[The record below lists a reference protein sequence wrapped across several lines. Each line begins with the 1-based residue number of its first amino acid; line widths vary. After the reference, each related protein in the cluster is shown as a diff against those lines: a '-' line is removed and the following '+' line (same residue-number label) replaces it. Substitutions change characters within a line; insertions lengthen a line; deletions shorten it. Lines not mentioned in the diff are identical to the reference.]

1 MKTPNTNE
9 GKNEVTIIS
18 AGVTIEGKLISNGNV
33 RVDGTVNGD
42 ITANGNVT
50 VGENG
55 EVSGEIHADAIII
68 GGKVNGTVGAKE
80 KLTLEAKAVL
90 KGDILTK
97 ILVVEAGAQFDGQ
110 SKMGGKETTSSKPP
124 QMTSSAINEKQG

>member
-1 MKTPNTNE
+1 MKQRNTNE
-9 GKNEVTIIS
+9 GKDEVTIIS
-18 AGVTIEGKLISNGNV
+18 AGVVIEGKLISNGNV
-33 RVDGTVNGD
+33 RVDGSVNGD
-42 ITANGNVT
+42 ISANGNVT

-55 EVSGEIHADAIII
+55 DVSGQIHAEAIVI
-68 GGKVNGTVGAKE
+68 GGKVTGTVKSRD

-110 SKMGGKETTSSKPP
+110 SKMNEKEISKPP
-124 QMTSSAINEKQG
+124 QMPTPTPSGNEKQG

>member
-1 MKTPNTNE
+1 MKTRNINE
-9 GKNEVTIIS
+9 GKDEVTIIS
-18 AGVTIEGKLISNGNV
+18 AGVVIEEKLISNGNV
-33 RVDGTVNGD
+33 RVDGIVKGD

-55 EVSGEIHADAIII
+55 EVNGEIRAEAIVL
-68 GGKVNGTVGAKE
+68 GGKVTGMISAKD

-90 KGDILTK
+90 QGDILTK

-110 SKMGGKETTSSKPP
+110 SKMGSKETTALKPP
-124 QMTSSAINEKQG
+124 QVPFSSANEKQG

>member
-1 MKTPNTNE
+1 MKSRNTNE
-9 GKNEVTIIS
+9 GKDEVTIIS
-18 AGVTIEGKLISNGNV
+18 AGVVIEGKLISNGNV
-33 RVDGTVNGD
+33 RVDGTVSGY

-55 EVSGEIHADAIII
+55 EVNGEIRAEAIAI
-68 GGKVNGTVGAKE
+68 GGKVTGTVSSRD

-90 KGDILTK
+90 QGDILTK

-110 SKMGGKETTSSKPP
+110 SKMSGKESTAFKPP
-124 QMTSSAINEKQG
+124 QPSSSGNEKQG

>member
-1 MKTPNTNE
+1 MKQRNTNE
-9 GKNEVTIIS
+9 GKDEVTIIS
-18 AGVTIEGKLISNGNV
+18 TGVIIEGKLSSNGNV
-33 RVDGTVNGD
+33 RVDGSVNGD

-55 EVSGEIHADAIII
+55 EVNGEIHGEAVVIA
-68 GGKVNGTVGAKE
+68 GKVTGTVSSKE
-80 KLTLEAKAVL
+80 KLTLEGKAVL

-110 SKMGGKETTSSKPP
+110 SKMSEKDTLRPP
-124 QMTSSAINEKQG
+124 QVSSSTGNEKQG

>member
-1 MKTPNTNE
+1 MKQRNTNE
-9 GKNEVTIIS
+9 GKDEVTIIS
-18 AGVTIEGKLISNGNV
+18 AGVVIEGKLISNGNV
-33 RVDGTVNGD
+33 RVDGSVNGD
-42 ITANGNVT
+42 ISANGNVT

-55 EVSGEIHADAIII
+55 DVSGQINAEAIVI
-68 GGKVNGTVGAKE
+68 GGKVTGTVKSRD

-110 SKMGGKETTSSKPP
+110 SKMNEKEANNPPQLPKPP
-124 QMTSSAINEKQG
+124 TNEKQG

>member
-1 MKTPNTNE
+1 MKQRSTNE
-9 GKNEVTIIS
+9 GKDEVTIIS
-18 AGVTIEGKLISNGNV
+18 AGVVIEGKLSSNGNV
-33 RVDGTVNGD
+33 RVDGSVNGD
-42 ITANGNVT
+42 ISANGNVT

-55 EVSGEIHADAIII
+55 DVSGEIHAEAIVI
-68 GGKVNGTVGAKE
+68 GGKVTGTVKSRD

-110 SKMGGKETTSSKPP
+110 SKMNEKEASKPP
-124 QMTSSAINEKQG
+124 QLQTPTPSANEKQG

>member
-1 MKTPNTNE
+1 MKTRNTNE
-9 GKNEVTIIS
+9 GKDEVTIIS
-18 AGVTIEGKLISNGNV
+18 AGVVIEGKLISNGNV

-55 EVSGEIHADAIII
+55 EVSGEMHAEAIIL
-68 GGKVNGTVGAKE
+68 GGKVTGKVSAKE
-80 KLTLEAKAVL
+80 KLTLEGKAVL
-90 KGDILTK
+90 QGDILTK

-110 SKMGGKETTSSKPP
+110 SKMGGRETTTVKSP
-124 QMTSSAINEKQG
+124 QLTPSAVNEKQG

>member
-1 MKTPNTNE
+1 MKQRNTNE
-9 GKNEVTIIS
+9 GKDEVTIIS
-18 AGVTIEGKLISNGNV
+18 AGVVIEGKLISNGNV
-33 RVDGTVNGD
+33 RIDGSVNGD

-55 EVSGEIHADAIII
+55 EVSGQVQAEAIVI
-68 GGKVNGTVGAKE
+68 GGKVTGTVRSKE

-90 KGDILTK
+90 KGDIFTK

-110 SKMGGKETTSSKPP
+110 SKMNEKEAQRSP
-124 QMTSSAINEKQG
+124 QPGPATGNEKQG

>member
-1 MKTPNTNE
+1 MKTRNSNE
-9 GKNEVTIIS
+9 GKDEVTIIS
-18 AGVTIEGKLISNGNV
+18 AGLVIEGKLISNGNV

-55 EVSGEIHADAIII
+55 EVSGEIRAEAIIL
-68 GGKVNGTVGAKE
+68 GGKVTGTVNAKD

-90 KGDILTK
+90 QGDILTK
-97 ILVVEAGAQFDGQ
+97 ILVVEAGAQFDGN
-110 SKMGGKETTSSKPP
+110 SKMGGKETASVKPSQLPFSSG
-124 QMTSSAINEKQG
+124 NEKQG

>member
-1 MKTPNTNE
+1 MKTRSLNE
-9 GKNEVTIIS
+9 GKDEVTIIS
-18 AGVTIEGKLISNGNV
+18 AGVVIEGKLISNGNV
-33 RVDGTVNGD
+33 RVDGIVTGD

-55 EVSGEIHADAIII
+55 EVSGEIRAEAIVL
-68 GGKVNGTVGAKE
+68 GGKVIGMISAKD

-90 KGDILTK
+90 QGDILTK

-110 SKMGGKETTSSKPP
+110 SKMGGKETTAPKPQVPFSSG
-124 QMTSSAINEKQG
+124 NEKQG

>member
-1 MKTPNTNE
+1 MKTRNTNE
-9 GKNEVTIIS
+9 GKDEVTIIS
-18 AGVTIEGKLISNGNV
+18 AGVVIEGKLISNGNV

-55 EVSGEIHADAIII
+55 EVKGEIQAEAIVL
-68 GGKVNGTVGAKE
+68 GGKVTGTVSAKD
-80 KLTLEAKAVL
+80 KLTLEAKAAL
-90 KGDILTK
+90 QGDILTK

-110 SKMGGKETTSSKPP
+110 SKMGGKETTLTKPP
-124 QMTSSAINEKQG
+124 QTPLSSGNEKQG

>member
-1 MKTPNTNE
+1 MKQRNANE
-9 GKNEVTIIS
+9 GKDEVTIIS

-33 RVDGTVNGD
+33 RVDGSVNGD
-42 ITANGNVT
+42 ISANGNVT

-55 EVSGEIHADAIII
+55 DVSGEIYAEGIVI
-68 GGKVNGTVGAKE
+68 GGKVTGTVKSRD

-110 SKMGGKETTSSKPP
+110 SKMNEKEIAKPTQLP
-124 QMTSSAINEKQG
+124 TPSGNEKQG

>member
-1 MKTPNTNE
+1 LKQRNTNE
-9 GKNEVTIIS
+9 GKDEVTIIS
-18 AGVTIEGKLISNGNV
+18 AGVVIEGKLISNGNV
-33 RVDGTVNGD
+33 RVDGSVNGD

-55 EVSGEIHADAIII
+55 EVSGEIHAEAIVI
-68 GGKVNGTVGAKE
+68 GGKVTGTVSSKD

-90 KGDILTK
+90 KGDLITK

-110 SKMGGKETTSSKPP
+110 SKMNEKGTSRPAPLPTSSE
-124 QMTSSAINEKQG
+124 NEKQG

>member
-1 MKTPNTNE
+1 MKTRNTNE
-9 GKNEVTIIS
+9 GKDEVTIIS
-18 AGVTIEGKLISNGNV
+18 AGVVIEGKLISNGNV

-55 EVSGEIHADAIII
+55 EVSGEIHAEAVAL
-68 GGKVNGTVGAKE
+68 GGKVTGTVSAKD

-90 KGDILTK
+90 QGDILTK

-110 SKMGGKETTSSKPP
+110 SKMSGKESTMAKPSQLPSTSG
-124 QMTSSAINEKQG
+124 NEKQG

>member
-1 MKTPNTNE
+1 LKQRNTNE
-9 GKNEVTIIS
+9 GKDEVTIIS
-18 AGVTIEGKLISNGNV
+18 AGVVIEGKLISNGNV
-33 RVDGTVNGD
+33 RVDGSVNGD

-55 EVSGEIHADAIII
+55 EVSGQVQAEAIVI
-68 GGKVNGTVGAKE
+68 GGKVTGTVKSKE

-90 KGDILTK
+90 KGDIFTK

-110 SKMGGKETTSSKPP
+110 SKMNEKEVQRTP
-124 QMTSSAINEKQG
+124 QPVQASGNEKQG